1 MREHKKLYKAG
12 KTWVTATILTVSV
25 AASGLYLGTSVH
37 ADAGEQVNG
46 ADSYQSTGTTQ
57 SSSDQSSSDVTEKR
71 EQLEQQVQQAQADVN
86 QKEANYNNAKTT
98 QDKASKELT
107 KIGGEWARNQR
118 YVRQYKNY
126 APTTIELYNKTDTQL
141 STNYNQLL
149 NEYNEMES
157 TDAQKLYDQYFQKWN
172 DAYNKMQ
179 QMFDNKKGN
188 YSFSEQ
194 EQALIQRLDKER
206 EEYNAKL
213 QELKPLR
220 DQGNKARDKVYADY
234 QAAYAKW
241 ENLGIYIM
249 RISQS

>member
-1 MREHKKLYKAG
+1 
-12 KTWVTATILTVSV
+12 
-25 AASGLYLGTSVH
+25 
-37 ADAGEQVNG
+37 
-46 ADSYQSTGTTQ
+46 
-57 SSSDQSSSDVTEKR
+57 
-71 EQLEQQVQQAQADVN
+71 
-86 QKEANYNNAKTT
+86 
-98 QDKASKELT
+98 
-107 KIGGEWARNQR
+107 
-118 YVRQYKNY
+118 
-126 APTTIELYNKTDTQL
+126 
-141 STNYNQLL
+141 
-149 NEYNEMES
+149 MES

-249 RISQS
+249 RIGQS